1 MSQFELRIP
10 SKLRG
15 ATRPSH
21 LRLLR
26 TRPSFPALW
35 DERDA
40 TSAGFTTV
48 DAADE
53 YAFKST
59 EFKVARI
66 INNTHFFQTHN
77 EPKYHQGW
85 WVTFV
90 MWGSRRRVQET
101 QLSARPSWS
110 RSSGNETQLENKVTV
125 TIIIHILRMCLR
137 IFINDDEN
145 TRLSVFVALAANVNS
160 EYVWWYCFV

>member
-48 DAADE
+48 DAAAE

-66 INNTHFFQTHN
+66 INDTHFFQTHN
-77 EPKYHQGW
+77 EPQYRGGW
-85 WVTFV
+85 CVTFV

-101 QLSARPSWS
+101 ELSSALVVEELRKWDAAWEQSDSDHHHPHPPYVSTDFYKRWREHTVIS
-110 RSSGNETQLENKVTV
+110 VCSISG
-125 TIIIHILRMCLR
+125 
-137 IFINDDEN
+137 
-145 TRLSVFVALAANVNS
+145 
-160 EYVWWYCFV
+160 

>member
-48 DAADE
+48 DAAAE

-66 INNTHFFQTHN
+66 INDTHFFQTHN

-101 QLSARPSWS
+101 ELSSALVVEELRKWDAAWEQSDSDHHHPHPPYVSTDFYKRWREHTVIS
-110 RSSGNETQLENKVTV
+110 VCSISG
-125 TIIIHILRMCLR
+125 
-137 IFINDDEN
+137 
-145 TRLSVFVALAANVNS
+145 
-160 EYVWWYCFV
+160 